1 MIIKKANLQQALE
14 IVKPGL
20 ANKEIVEQAT
30 SFAFMEGRVVTYNDE
45 ISISHKVDGLDITGA
60 VKADKLYPL
69 LAKIKKEEIDLEIV
83 KNEIIISS
91 GRMKAGIFL
100 QQEITLPLDQG
111 VAEKGKWKNLPANFT
126 KSLEFAMGSCAK
138 DMSKGVLTCVHIDK
152 RGFIEGS
159 DIYCL
164 AKCDLKTEL
173 PIESTLIPASSA
185 VQVVRVNPTKVASGN
200 GWIHFRN
207 NAGTIISCRTWEDV
221 YPDSAKMDMIKGARL
236 ILPKVDDALDRAAI
250 FSKMDHILDEEV
262 VINISDNRFK
272 MRATSDD
279 GWFEEE
285 LNMKYSGA
293 PIELAITPYLL
304 RGILGETKACQYTEN
319 KLKFEGEGWFYITAL
334 RNIKPKKK

>member
-1 MIIKKANLQQALE
+1 
-14 IVKPGL
+14 
-20 ANKEIVEQAT
+20 
-30 SFAFMEGRVVTYNDE
+30 
-45 ISISHKVDGLDITGA
+45 
-60 VKADKLYPL
+60 
-69 LAKIKKEEIDLEIV
+69 
-83 KNEIIISS
+83 
-91 GRMKAGIFL
+91 
-100 QQEITLPLDQG
+100 
-111 VAEKGKWKNLPANFT
+111 
-126 KSLEFAMGSCAK
+126 
-138 DMSKGVLTCVHIDK
+138 
-152 RGFIEGS
+152 
-159 DIYCL
+159 
-164 AKCDLKTEL
+164 LKTEL